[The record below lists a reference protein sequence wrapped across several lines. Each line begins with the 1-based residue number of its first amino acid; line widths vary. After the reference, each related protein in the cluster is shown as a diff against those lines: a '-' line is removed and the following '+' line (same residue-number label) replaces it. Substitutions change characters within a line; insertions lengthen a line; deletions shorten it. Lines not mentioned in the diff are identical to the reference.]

1 MGWKIIE
8 LENGQYIS
16 LFLDNLVIK
25 TELSKITIPL
35 SDVDTIITHNNK
47 LSITSKLL
55 VALAEHNINFIICDE
70 RHDPALQLVNI
81 NGHFN
86 SLKIFEKQ
94 LNWTNQYKDSL
105 WTQITKQKIINQANT
120 ILKVKNNN
128 EIYMKLI
135 ELSKDIKSFDISN
148 REGHASKIY
157 WHALFSVEFNRR
169 DDLFENLVLN
179 YGYSILRSMITRSI
193 IKKGLDPR
201 ISLFHKSFDNFFA
214 LASDFI
220 EPFRFCVDLNML
232 EIIKETQNI
241 YEAKTMMLERISN
254 YKLIINKKGYFVNNA
269 IDLFIDFI
277 IKQSEFPSFEIIWQQ
292 NTNQCE
298 S

>member
-1 MGWKIIE
+1 MIE

-94 LNWTNQYKDSL
+94 LN
-105 WTQITKQKIINQANT
+105 
-120 ILKVKNNN
+120 
-128 EIYMKLI
+128 
-135 ELSKDIKSFDISN
+135 
-148 REGHASKIY
+148 
-157 WHALFSVEFNRR
+157 
-169 DDLFENLVLN
+169 
-179 YGYSILRSMITRSI
+179 
-193 IKKGLDPR
+193 
-201 ISLFHKSFDNFFA
+201 
-214 LASDFI
+214 
-220 EPFRFCVDLNML
+220 
-232 EIIKETQNI
+232 
-241 YEAKTMMLERISN
+241 
-254 YKLIINKKGYFVNNA
+254 
-269 IDLFIDFI
+269 
-277 IKQSEFPSFEIIWQQ
+277 
-292 NTNQCE
+292 
-298 S
+298 

>member
-1 MGWKIIE
+1 MGWKVIE
-8 LENGQYIS
+8 LQNGEYLN
-16 LFLDNLVIK
+16 LFLDNLVIR
-25 TELSKITIPL
+25 TETSKITIPL
-35 SDVDTIITHNNK
+35 SNIDTIITHNNK
-47 LSITSKLL
+47 LNITSRLL
-55 VALAEHNINFIICDE
+55 IAFAKHNINFIVCDE
-70 RHDPALQLVNI
+70 KHDPAVQLINI
-81 NGHFN
+81 NGNYN
-86 SLKIFEKQ
+86 SLKIFKEQ
-94 LNWTNQYKDSL
+94 LEWNPKYKEYL
-105 WTQITKQKIINQANT
+105 WNSIINQKIINQANV
-120 ILKVKNNN
+120 ILKLRNDKD
-128 EIYMKLI
+128 IFDKLI
-135 ELSKDIKSFDISN
+135 ELSNNIVDFDITN

-157 WHALFSVEFNRR
+157 WHTLFDVNFKR
-169 DDLFENLVLN
+169 DEETFENLVLN

-201 ISLFHKSFDNFFA
+201 ISLFHKSFNNFFA

-254 YKLIINKKGYFVNNA
+254 YKLIINTKGYFVNNA
-269 IDLFIDFI
+269 IDLFIDLI